1 MASDVVYTAIRDY
14 LDGVG
19 ATPAAWTDTPIQ
31 YENENPVRM
40 DDGGNPPNP
49 TPWIM
54 IEMTGTLY
62 DQESIGANTQAQNRW
77 DEEGQLFCHVFVPSG
92 TGGVTA
98 RHLAKQ
104 FVDLFRGTRLLPD
117 QTLEFMAASIGMG
130 EIGDDAGNWF
140 RVSVDIHW
148 RRMEA

>member
-1 MASDVVYTAIRDY
+1 MASDIVYTAIRNY

-19 ATPAAWTDTPIQ
+19 ATPAAWSTTPIQ
-31 YENENPVRM
+31 YENEAAVATADGSGNPV
-40 DDGGNPPNP
+40 
-49 TPWIM
+49 PWIM

-77 DEEGQLFCHVFVPSG
+77 DEEGQLYCHVFVPSG
-92 TGGVTA
+92 TGGLTA

-104 FVDLFRGTRLLPD
+104 FADLFRGTRLLVD
-117 QTLEFMAASIGMG
+117 QSLEFMNASIGMG

-140 RVSVDIHW
+140 RISVDIHW